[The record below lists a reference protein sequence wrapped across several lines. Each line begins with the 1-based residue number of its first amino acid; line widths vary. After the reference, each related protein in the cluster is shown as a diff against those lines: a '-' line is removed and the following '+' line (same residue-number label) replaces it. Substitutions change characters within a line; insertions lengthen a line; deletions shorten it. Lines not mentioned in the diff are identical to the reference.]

1 MEEKPN
7 MKTAKNIK
15 TNDYYLEE
23 IIQNAIINAKGMK
36 VREYIIPKIEKEQ
49 HTVQLVGKGK
59 K

>member
-36 VREYIIPKIEKEQ
+36 VREYIIPKIEKE
-49 HTVQLVGKGK
+49 
-59 K
+59 